1 MVGQCMYNEFIDK
14 ITFLD
19 KLELSDD
26 LEDLGPSSSS
36 NRSVKK
42 TWQ

>member
-19 KLELSDD
+19 KPELSDD
-26 LEDLGPSSSS
+26 LEDLGLSSSS
-36 NRSVKK
+36 NRSVKE
-42 TWQ
+42 TLQ